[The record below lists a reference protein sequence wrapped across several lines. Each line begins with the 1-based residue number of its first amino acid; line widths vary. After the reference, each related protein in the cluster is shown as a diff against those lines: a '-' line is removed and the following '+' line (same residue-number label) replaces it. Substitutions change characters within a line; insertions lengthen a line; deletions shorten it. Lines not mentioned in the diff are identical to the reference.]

1 MMSEFYSQ
9 YGQDQYIYNTF
20 FKNKT
25 DGVFVDIGAYDG
37 IKLSNSYFFEKLG
50 WTGFCFEPVDDA
62 FQKLISNRSH
72 SKCFNCAIGH
82 ENKKVQ
88 FLKVVGN
95 ADMLSGVLDYYDAN
109 HMFRINKETYE
120 SNGEQIGI
128 EVEMFT
134 LDHFLPINS
143 PIDYLS
149 IDTEGGESKILKN
162 ILENF
167 NPKIISV
174 EVNYEADSKK
184 LFEVLDKQYE
194 VVKNLGCD
202 LILKDKKW

>member
-1 MMSEFYSQ
+1 
-9 YGQDQYIYNTF
+9 
-20 FKNKT
+20 
-25 DGVFVDIGAYDG
+25 
-37 IKLSNSYFFEKLG
+37 
-50 WTGFCFEPVDDA
+50 
-62 FQKLISNRSH
+62 
-72 SKCFNCAIGH
+72 
-82 ENKKVQ
+82 
-88 FLKVVGN
+88 
-95 ADMLSGVLDYYDAN
+95 
-109 HMFRINKETYE
+109 
-120 SNGEQIGI
+120 
-128 EVEMFT
+128 
-134 LDHFLPINS
+134 
-143 PIDYLS
+143 LS